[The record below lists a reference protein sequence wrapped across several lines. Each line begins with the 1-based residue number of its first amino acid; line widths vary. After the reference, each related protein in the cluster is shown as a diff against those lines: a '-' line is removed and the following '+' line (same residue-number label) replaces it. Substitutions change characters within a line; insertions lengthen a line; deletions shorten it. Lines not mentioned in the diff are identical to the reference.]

1 MLGEQSVRSIIQE
14 ELILLAD
21 FARLLERT
29 RAFLVQTAEI
39 VLNVLNIELE
49 VLPND
54 NRVFPHCQGIVR
66 HKRPYRRKA
75 RFGLCVLNRCK
86 NQEQNPREGRAAQPE
101 VSQTPYFLEYTHYA
115 CLMGARPQYSRNT

>member
-1 MLGEQSVRSIIQE
+1 MRSIVQE

-39 VLNVLNIELE
+39 VLNVLNIALE

-54 NRVFPHCQGIVR
+54 IRVFPHCLGIVR
-66 HKRPYRRKA
+66 HKRPCRCKA

-86 NQEQNPREGRAAQPE
+86 NQEHNPREGRAAQPE

-115 CLMGARPQYSRNT
+115 CLMGAQPNYSRNT